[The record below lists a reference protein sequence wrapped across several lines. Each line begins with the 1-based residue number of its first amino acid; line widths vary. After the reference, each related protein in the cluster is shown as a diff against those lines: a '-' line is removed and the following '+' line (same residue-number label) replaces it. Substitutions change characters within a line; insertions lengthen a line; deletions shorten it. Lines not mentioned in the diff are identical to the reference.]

1 MNPVFKGILED
12 REQGTYIK
20 FTLPAT
26 PYEIQ
31 DGMERLG
38 SRELEALR
46 FELTEYHDYQYL
58 EQYISPTAEG
68 EELQKLNFLAKRL
81 GELDDW
87 QKASFEGMVR
97 MEMYQREEIS
107 LDRLIDLSYST
118 GSCHVL
124 PEVKKGME
132 LGKFCVQGG
141 YKFDLETLPNEV
153 IKYLDYERIG
163 REHRIE
169 ENGVFTEGG
178 YVEQETGI
186 REVSA
191 EMNFRFYKP
200 EYVILMEIGD
210 ERYSLPMAEE
220 ALQQAYEEKW
230 DRECQCIDCAVP
242 SLIGVINDSGVEIE
256 EINQF
261 AGMLEEV
268 EKQGHLQVYKAVLQ
282 ATNCHNIEQAE
293 ELGSN
298 LEEEYVLFHEKGNP
312 IEIAREWLSEQYAE
326 DIDLFS
332 EEDLYHIG
340 QRYMEKY
347 PTVPTEY
354 GYLQRYDL
362 EPIQPLDEGP
372 ETEIGPQL

>member
-1 MNPVFKGILED
+1 MNPVFKGSLED
-12 REQGTYIK
+12 RKGEKYIK

-38 SRELEALR
+38 YREPEDLR
-46 FELTEYHDYQYL
+46 FEITEHQGYQYL
-58 EQYISPTAEG
+58 EHYISSTAEG
-68 EELQKLNFLAKRL
+68 EDLQKLNFLAKKL
-81 GELDDW
+81 GELDGW
-87 QKASFEGMVR
+87 QRTSFGGMVK
-97 MEMYQREEIS
+97 MEMVQREEIS

-124 PEVKKGME
+124 REVQNDFQ
-132 LGKFCVQGG
+132 LGKFCVDNG
-141 YKFDLETLPNEV
+141 FITALEDIPEEAM
-153 IKYLDYERIG
+153 KYLDYEKIG
-163 REHRIE
+163 REHRE
-169 ENGVFTEGG
+169 EMGGVITEGG
-178 YVEQETGI
+178 YVEKWEEPQINAG
-186 REVSA
+186 R
-191 EMNFRFYKP
+191 NFSLHHP
-200 EYVILMEIGD
+200 EYTVLLEIGTKHL
-210 ERYSLPMAEE
+210 SLPMAEE
-220 ALQQAYEEKW
+220 APEFCLW
-230 DRECQCIDCAVP
+230 DADGEYRCLDCAVP
-242 SLIGVINDSGVEIE
+242 FLMDIIEEAGDIE
-256 EINQF
+256 EINRF

-268 EKQGHLQVYKAVLQ
+268 EKQGQMQVYKAVLQ
-282 ATNCHNIEQAE
+282 AANCCSIEQAE

-312 IEIAREWLSEQYAE
+312 IEIAREWLSEQYPD

-362 EPIQPLDEGP
+362 EPIQPLEEEP

>member
-1 MNPVFKGILED
+1 MNPVFKGTLED
-12 REQGTYIK
+12 RRSGKYIK

-31 DGMERLG
+31 DGMERLNC
-38 SRELEALR
+38 SDLEHLN
-46 FELTEYHDYQYL
+46 FEITEYQGYQYL
-58 EQYISPTAEG
+58 GQYISPTAEG
-68 EELQKLNFLAKRL
+68 EELQRLNFLAKRL
-81 GELDDW
+81 GELDRW
-87 QKASFEGMVR
+87 QKISFEGMVR
-97 MEMYQREEIS
+97 MEMYQREEIK

-124 PEVKKGME
+124 PEVKTEKE
-132 LGKFCVQGG
+132 LGEFCVQGG

-169 ENGVFTEGG
+169 ENGVFTARG

-191 EMNFRFYKP
+191 GMNFRFYKP

-362 EPIQPLDEGP
+362 EPIQPLEEGP
-372 ETEIGPQL
+372 EIEPQL